1 MSSPRQFN
9 TNYFLEQYERVKRW
23 YDRCNNISR
32 NDKGSAEHCD
42 DYLAFFININHLKDW
57 VDEWLK
63 KEKKNKLLKQLESQ
77 IKGDINFEIIRV
89 ICNGSKHF
97 NLTRKN
103 YSIPRRFSIFR
114 EYNILNKTHEHCAMF
129 LVNNDFVKYRLSDL
143 AYHAINFWNCW
154 FLQNNF
160 EKLRN
165 KISSHPYEG
174 NGYIDDL
181 TVEDKVRKELIEFSK
196 YAPKRF
202 HVHIEKDVKKLILTA
217 FENKYIKVAQYL
229 WNKFSDEEKRDFS
242 ETVKDNEKLIEFLN
256 NL

>member
-23 YDRCNNISR
+23 YVRCNDISR

-57 VDEWLK
+57 VYEWLE
-63 KEKKNKLLKQLESQ
+63 KEKKNELLNLKSQ
-77 IKGDINFEIIRV
+77 IKEDINFEIIRV

-114 EYNILNKTHEHCAMF
+114 EYNIFNKTHEHYIMF
-129 LVNNDFVKYRLSDL
+129 LINDNFAKYRLYDL
-143 AYHAINFWNCW
+143 AFHAIKFWNSW

-160 EKLRN
+160 DKLRN
-165 KISSHPYEG
+165 KISSHPYES
-174 NGYIDDL
+174 NEYIDDL
-181 TVEDKVRKELIEFSK
+181 TVEDKVREELIEFSTC
-196 YAPKRF
+196 APKRF
-202 HVHIEKDVKKLILTA
+202 HFYIEKNVKKLILTA
-217 FENKYIKVAQYL
+217 FNNEHVNIVRYL
-229 WNKFSDEEKRDFS
+229 WSRFSDEEKRDFS
-242 ETVKDNEKLIEFLN
+242 EAVKDHEKLIKFLN